1 MKRSTKFF
9 LFGLGVGLG
18 LSARE
23 IVKQS
28 AGIIQTVAP
37 KVFEWLGKGTSVSDA
52 AAELD
57 ASGKR
62 NLQQLLE
69 KMPTEHNYRTLN
81 HLIGIERWGHRRIKT
96 ALGQPATLEE
106 YDSYRPSF
114 GLSWNELQD
123 IYQTARA
130 ETLSLANA
138 IEENGVGDVRVMHN
152 EFGALTTKEWLIY
165 LKLHANAEIWKM
177 N

>member
-9 LFGLGVGLG
+9 FFGLGIGLG

-37 KVFEWLGKGTSVSDA
+37 MVFDWLGKGTSVPDA
-52 AAELD
+52 AAELE

-62 NLQQLLE
+62 NMQQLME
-69 KMPTEHNYRTLN
+69 KMPTEHNYRKLN

-96 ALGQPATLEE
+96 ALGETAVIEE
-106 YDSYRPSF
+106 YDSYRPAF

-123 IYQTARA
+123 IYQVTRD
-130 ETLSLANA
+130 ETLNLANA
-138 IEENGVGDVRVMHN
+138 IEEKDASDIRVMHN
-152 EFGALTTKEWLIY
+152 EFGKITAKEWLIY